1 MHSQFLKD
9 RFERRFPLPMLF
21 FEKIGADIQACI
33 NAGEEDPPL
42 HEVVRSALVRCEIHA
57 DPAEV
62 DIVYAAERLL
72 QLQNELTEEPQTGE
86 DKSNR
91 SSKRGFATGYLK
103 WLSDMTPEK
112 VCLYLADYDWDA
124 ACDLYCR
131 VDRDVVYDML
141 MAKGES
147 DWQGRVVSFEACLFG
162 FGGSYGSG
170 GDAEEVDIKDMSQ
183 DQLSSELATF
193 GF

>member
-1 MHSQFLKD
+1 MHSQFFKD

-91 SSKRGFATGYLK
+91 SSK
-103 WLSDMTPEK
+103 K